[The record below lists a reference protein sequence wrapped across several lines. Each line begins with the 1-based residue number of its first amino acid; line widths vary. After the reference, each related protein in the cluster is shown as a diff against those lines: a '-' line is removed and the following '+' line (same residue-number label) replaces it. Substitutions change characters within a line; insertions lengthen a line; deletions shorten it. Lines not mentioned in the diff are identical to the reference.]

1 MTETFL
7 VRGAA
12 LTGGDAVDLIIEG
25 GTIVDIGTGLSRA
38 GASIVDAGGLI
49 ALPGLV
55 DLHTTAL
62 GHHDPPYRRLM
73 RYDEAQADS
82 RTLPPAAGPELR
94 VSAGYGKPGVSPGF
108 GPRPAS

>member
-1 MTETFL
+1 RL
-7 VRGAA
+7 RPLHPYGASGQPAA
-12 LTGGDAVDLIIEG
+12 LSQRARPPRFSM
-25 GTIVDIGTGLSRA
+25 SRTT
-38 GASIVDAGGLI
+38 
-49 ALPGLV
+49 PRNGLV